1 MPQQIIGVIEDVL
14 VEDEL
19 VGNSSEFVSQDHGP
33 VEPCEL
39 ESGEV
44 IEDRFVGEWQ
54 ERSPVVLEAGGMN
67 YDPVVEGVSGAVVE
81 GGSGEVVEG
90 GSGEVVEGGSGEV
103 VEGGSGEVVEGGSG
117 EVVEGGSGEVVE
129 DGSGEGDGMIQRL
142 REKVSAYYPQL
153 GLEQFCIAPCQMTLQ
168 AQPTPVIRSSQKSWD
183 LVYPALT
190 FMMNGQLFAEYSRVT
205 GMLG

>member
-1 MPQQIIGVIEDVL
+1 M
-14 VEDEL
+14 
-19 VGNSSEFVSQDHGP
+19 
-33 VEPCEL
+33 
-39 ESGEV
+39 
-44 IEDRFVGEWQ
+44 
-54 ERSPVVLEAGGMN
+54 
-67 YDPVVEGVSGAVVE
+67 VE
-81 GGSGEVVEG
+81 GGSGEM
-90 GSGEVVEGGSGEV
+90 
-103 VEGGSGEVVEGGSG
+103 
-117 EVVEGGSGEVVE
+117 VE

-153 GLEQFCIAPCQMTLQ
+153 GLEQFCISPCQMTLQ

>member
-14 VEDEL
+14 VEDGL

-90 GSGEVVEGGSGEV
+90 GSGK
-103 VEGGSGEVVEGGSG
+103 VVEGGSG

>member
-14 VEDEL
+14 VEDGL
-19 VGNSSEFVSQDHGP
+19 VGNSSEFVSQDHSP

-44 IEDRFVGEWQ
+44 IEDRFIGEWQ
-54 ERSPVVLEAGGMN
+54 EHSPVVLEAGGMN
-67 YDPVVEGVSGAVVE
+67 YDPVVEGESGAVVEVGSGAVVE
-81 GGSGEVVEG
+81 GGSGAVVEG
-90 GSGEVVEGGSGEV
+90 GSGAVMEC
-103 VEGGSGEVVEGGSG
+103 
-117 EVVEGGSGEVVE
+117 GSGEVVE

-142 REKVSAYYPQL
+142 REKVSTYYPQL

-168 AQPTPVIRSSQKSWD
+168 AHPTPVIRSSQKSWD